1 MSFRVVDHT
10 LNFLLKC
17 VKVKINSPSWYW
29 TRGRSSGQRNPLR
42 LISSSFSLYGSYF
55 FYPWDPESQSKKS
68 LLISHLMNLLLNNP
82 SVFFPSLLQTTKK
95 QGWLIQDLMTKSL
108 KDLEFVLSRSLKHL
122 IQNKGSQTRRKK
134 WSIMPLGIILIGFKQ
149 KKINVQ
155 FWSIDHH
162 IMLDE

>member
-1 MSFRVVDHT
+1 
-10 LNFLLKC
+10 
-17 VKVKINSPSWYW
+17 
-29 TRGRSSGQRNPLR
+29 
-42 LISSSFSLYGSYF
+42 
-55 FYPWDPESQSKKS
+55 
-68 LLISHLMNLLLNNP
+68 
-82 SVFFPSLLQTTKK
+82 
-95 QGWLIQDLMTKSL
+95 MTKSL

-134 WSIMPLGIILIGFKQ
+134 WSIMGVILIGFKQ